1 MTLPED
7 PHAPLP
13 GQPARLPSR
22 RNGKRRSRRRQ
33 KERVASPGAA
43 SRFFAL
49 LAIVGIFTAACSSV
63 PQSKRSEVT
72 INTAVCTVQDDA
84 LSIVVRDPIAA
95 RSYFQSLAVR
105 LKEGDP
111 SAPEEAGN
119 LIFRTLECLP

>member
-22 RNGKRRSRRRQ
+22 RQSKRRSRRKQR
-33 KERVASPGAA
+33 EHVTPPGFA

-49 LAIVGIFTAACSSV
+49 LAIVGVITAACSSV
-63 PQSKRSEVT
+63 PQSKRPEVAT
-72 INTAVCTVQDDA
+72 NVAVCTVQDDA

-111 SAPEEAGN
+111 SAPDEAGD